1 MVREGRREIKRCH
14 EMLESAH
21 MSEPARQVLVA
32 VAALAGTIERAGAD
46 LSLAEEPSNFAAAL
60 EQGAPD
66 D

>member
-1 MVREGRREIKRCH
+1 
-14 EMLESAH
+14 MLESAH
-21 MSEPARQVLVA
+21 MSEPARQVTAA
-32 VAALAGTIERAGAD
+32 VAALAGIIERAGAD

>member
-1 MVREGRREIKRCH
+1 
-14 EMLESAH
+14 MLESAH
-21 MSEPARQVLVA
+21 MSEPARQVTAA

-46 LSLAEEPSNFAAAL
+46 LSLAEEPSNFTAAL